1 VRKVVRHN
9 AKRHTKH
16 CGNDRRTRVFSHH
29 LPCRFILWCKAF
41 TPKLSKAYTEL
52 KESRDDDFELLFVS
66 SDRSEAEFNEYFGTM
81 SFPAIPYHE
90 REAKAGLSSRLQVR
104 GIPTLIM
111 FGPRPS
117 GGGDRP
123 LINGNVRGPI
133 EQGTYVADFPFA
145 PKQYGNL
152 NGSSDN
158 INNSR
163 CVVVFHEGG
172 DDEEQE
178 EVAAAVTEAAKKC
191 DDQNLRFYWATD
203 PAGLS
208 KAVREAVKLGPIHDE
223 PVMVLLD
230 IPDRGAFYVSDQKE
244 VTVESI
250 LAFVE
255 NPGERQQL

>member
-1 VRKVVRHN
+1 MCSAHW
-9 AKRHTKH
+9 
-16 CGNDRRTRVFSHH
+16 C
-29 LPCRFILWCKAF
+29 PPCKAF

-52 KESRDDDFELLFVS
+52 KQSRDDDFELLFVS
-66 SDRSEAEFNEYFGTM
+66 SDRSEAEFTEYFGTM
-81 SFPAIPYHE
+81 TFPAIPYHE

-111 FGPRPS
+111 FGPRPAD

-123 LINGNVRGPI
+123 LINANVRGPI
-133 EQGTYVADFPFA
+133 EQGSYVADFPFA
-145 PKQYGNL
+145 PKQYGDL
-152 NGSSDN
+152 NGSSEN
-158 INNSR
+158 INNRR

-178 EVAAAVTEAAKKC
+178 EVAAAVTEAAQKSA
-191 DDQNLRFYWATD
+191 DTNLRFYWATD

-208 KAVREAVKLGPIHDE
+208 KAVREAVKLGPIQDE

-230 IPDRGAFYVSDQKE
+230 IPDRGAYYVGAQQD

-255 NPGERQQL
+255 NPGERKQL